1 MRHLLAAICGSRYR
15 CAIGW
20 TAVAG
25 LAGLVVGLL
34 GFRHASILV
43 GVLGATGVSMGF
55 RLFDYGCSA
64 RRPVGVRVGFV
75 VLGLGL
81 SYLGVV
87 LVEVMLSDQ
96 HSGPALDLS
105 IVLGVSLVSSVLG
118 WLSPGWDSGED
129 LDDDGDENGASGS

>member
-1 MRHLLAAICGSRYR
+1 MRHLLAAIRESPYR
-15 CAIGW
+15 RAIGW

-25 LAGLVVGLL
+25 LAALVGLS
-34 GFRHASILV
+34 GFSDASILV
-43 GVLGATGVSMGF
+43 GVLGATGVSMGL

-81 SYLGVV
+81 SYLGMV

-96 HSGPALDLS
+96 HSGSALDLG